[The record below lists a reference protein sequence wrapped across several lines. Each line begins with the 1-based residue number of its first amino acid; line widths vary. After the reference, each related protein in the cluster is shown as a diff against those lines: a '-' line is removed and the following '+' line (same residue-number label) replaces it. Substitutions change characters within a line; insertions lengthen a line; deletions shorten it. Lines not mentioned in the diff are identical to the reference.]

1 MKSHVIITKRKGTAM
16 TFHIDAPALPRTC
29 ASRRNTLGRMLDVS
43 RQRRALLRLDE
54 TALTDLGITRREA
67 LREATRPF
75 WDLP

>member
-1 MKSHVIITKRKGTAM
+1 MKSHETITTRKGNAM
-16 TFHIDAPALPRTC
+16 TFHIDAPALPRSC
-29 ASRRNTLGRMLDVS
+29 APRRNMLGLMLDVY

-54 TALTDLGITRREA
+54 AALADLGITRGEA